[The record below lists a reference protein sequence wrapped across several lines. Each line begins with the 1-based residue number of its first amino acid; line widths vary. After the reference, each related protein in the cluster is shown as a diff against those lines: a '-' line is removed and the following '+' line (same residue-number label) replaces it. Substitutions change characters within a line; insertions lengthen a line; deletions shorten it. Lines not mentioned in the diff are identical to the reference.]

1 MLSLIPDFG
10 IRLYWASAHFL
21 IRTQGRCFCCIIIST
36 PRTTMQRLFSDG
48 DDDLVTADTLTTWYV
63 HVPLSSGYAHDKV
76 ILFDAIC
83 SAIQAGR
90 CEIYSSRN
98 LENNISGFMIEVQA
112 RFSDL
117 GTVRRAAYHIA
128 QRHLDFHR
136 MEMQSRTQTRLAE
149 KCLASLSLEDARGK

>member
-1 MLSLIPDFG
+1 
-10 IRLYWASAHFL
+10 
-21 IRTQGRCFCCIIIST
+21 
-36 PRTTMQRLFSDG
+36 MQRLFSDG

-76 ILFDAIC
+76 ILVDAIC